1 MLTTI
6 VRQTA
11 TSIRSKSSSL
21 ALSRTTRRHLSKLDS
36 NPHIFVFPDPANPS
50 SSLLTLLKTN
60 PPTPQLAIGNTP
72 TNPPTPSSFRE
83 NSHFLTI
90 LHSVIATSAHAD
102 PQIKAQA
109 AALASSSGATLT
121 LTNSRTTTGSAG
133 ASAQGGAGGAGQG
146 GYIHVSDNRHPPDF
160 GRIAEPEDIFGS
172 LEVDPD
178 GSFTD
183 GHGRYQ
189 SSGTYRVVTRDGV
202 LGLPD
207 YLRARLVERLE
218 VEEAAIRN
226 KR

>member
-6 VRQTA
+6 CRRTA
-11 TSIRSKSSSL
+11 TSLRAKSPSL
-21 ALSRTTRRHLSKLDS
+21 APSYTTRRSLSKLDS
-36 NPHIFVFPDPANPS
+36 NPHIFVFPDPTNPS
-50 SSLLTLLKTN
+50 SKLLTLLKTN
-60 PPTPQLAIGNTP
+60 PPTPQLAIGTTP
-72 TNPPTPSSFRE
+72 TDPPNPSTFRE
-83 NSHFLTI
+83 NPQFLTI
-90 LHSVIATSAHAD
+90 LHSVIAQNAHAD
-102 PQIKAQA
+102 PQVKAQA

-121 LTNSRTTTGSAG
+121 FGNSRTTAG
-133 ASAQGGAGGAGQG
+133 AAGGGGQG

-172 LEVDPD
+172 VEVDPN
-178 GSFTD
+178 GTFTD

-189 SSGTYRVVTRDGV
+189 QSGTYRVVTRDGV

-218 VEEAAIRN
+218 VEEAAVRN